1 MKKWLVCGL
10 AAAKLATLSCVAA
23 VEYNDLFERAPWTFS
38 PGVSYTI
45 RERDEPVEDS
55 ANLSLKLGYDYNPR
69 ITYEFGLDIMPLL
82 KHREWESDKK
92 FQIDD
97 DTWGVRGGGDAFL
110 HLRNIKDLHFDPYV
124 GGGLG
129 LNYYEKDLSDG
140 NLVPSFQ
147 GDLGFFY
154 HFNDEWALRADYR
167 YEFISIET
175 GSDLR
180 AENHN
185 NFNLSVNYRF
195 GAKTPQRFE
204 VVGGPADS
212 DMDGLLD
219 DEETEIGTDPYNADT
234 DDDGLSDGDEVKKYK
249 TDPLNP
255 DTDWDG
261 LKDGSEILVYTT
273 NPSEADT
280 DKGGVSDGHEVIEDN
295 TNPLDPSDDMQLYT
309 LNIEFDYDKAVIRP
323 EYYDQLDV
331 IVKVLQRD
339 PMAHAKVEGHADKR
353 PKSDRKYNQQLS
365 ERRAKAVVE
374 YLIDIGGISAERLTS
389 KGFGFDMPIAP
400 NDTEANMQKNRRTDI
415 YIGQPKTVNAAET
428 NGVSAAT
435 VSEPVEE

>member
-1 MKKWLVCGL
+1 MKKWLLYGL
-10 AAAKLATLSCVAA
+10 TAAEVVLFQGASFAQ
-23 VEYNDLFERAPWTFS
+23 YNDLFERAPWTFS
-38 PGVSYTI
+38 PGFSYTM
-45 RERDEPVEDS
+45 REGDEPVEDS
-55 ANLSLKLGYDYNPR
+55 LNLSLKLGYDYNPR
-69 ITYEFGLDIMPLL
+69 ITYEFGLDIMPVL

-124 GGGLG
+124 GAGAGLT
-129 LNYYEKDLSDG
+129 YYEKDLSDG
-140 NLVPSFQ
+140 NLVPSVQ
-147 GDLGFFY
+147 GDMGFFY

-167 YEFISIET
+167 YEFISIEI
-175 GSDLR
+175 SDDDLR

-204 VVGGPADS
+204 VVGGAADS

-234 DDDGLSDGDEVKKYK
+234 DDDGLSDGDEVKKFK
-249 TDPLNP
+249 TDPLNA
-255 DTDWDG
+255 DSDWDG
-261 LKDGSEILVYTT
+261 LKDGSEVLVYKTEPL
-273 NPSEADT
+273 NADT

-295 TNPLDPSDDMQLYT
+295 TNPLDPADDMQLYT
-309 LNIEFDYDKAVIRP
+309 LNIEFDYDKSVIRP

-339 PMAHAKVEGHADKR
+339 PTAHAKVEGHADKR
-353 PKSDRKYNQQLS
+353 ARSDRKYNIQLS
-365 ERRAKAVVE
+365 ERRAQAVVE
-374 YLIDIGGISAERLTS
+374 YLIDIGGISPDRLSS
-389 KGFGFDMPIAP
+389 KGFGFDNPVAP

-415 YIGQPKTVNAAET
+415 YIGKPNSDGESASTAAP
-428 NGVSAAT
+428 ADA
-435 VSEPVEE
+435 EPVEE